1 MPGHSTGAKHK
12 SRPHTHGSGRCRSEC
27 YRPSR
32 YSSRDSSSNQDSYR
46 DHHTTKQESYRNQR
60 NTNQDSY
67 LDHYTDL
74 PRIIDPQP
82 PHSPP
87 HYAKSTTS
95 SYRENHTTNHDSYR
109 ENHKTNQD
117 SFRNHYTANQH
128 LYRDNQEPYH
138 NHASSPDRKMSQ
150 DSCRNYYTSNQHS
163 FRDQDSH
170 RDHGADPPRAIV
182 IDTQPSHTA
191 SRSCANGLIPSA
203 PCGSCSWSDCRA
215 LICCVL
221 TCGFYGRQQPCIPP
235 NESSTDPPPKTEPE
249 PRRPEPKSEPKTTH
263 LPSSGSFR
271 YGDVYLAGKKVVYS
285 PNSEAPAR
293 RSRSTAKGE
302 SQRPISNTSIYSR
315 EDLDVDDVD
324 DGGTDIDSLI
334 TKKLLELYKLHQ
346 IEQLAKCTSDLSFSR
361 KTNEISD
368 LINSIAQDYN
378 LEEQEAECRLVHGV
392 IRISTRKYK
401 SQTSKGYKSK
411 DCKSQ
416 DALLQ
421 PNGRRDGTLPDSG
434 NETMTF
440 TFSTDEPEMLVSD
453 LTPSD
458 ELARKMRGHSGR
470 SAYSSGMATDLSA
483 EPLLC

>member
-1 MPGHSTGAKHK
+1 MS
-12 SRPHTHGSGRCRSEC
+12 
-27 YRPSR
+27 
-32 YSSRDSSSNQDSYR
+32 SYR
-46 DHHTTKQESYRNQR
+46 D
-60 NTNQDSY
+60 
-67 LDHYTDL
+67 
-74 PRIIDPQP
+74 
-82 PHSPP
+82 
-87 HYAKSTTS
+87 
-95 SYRENHTTNHDSYR
+95 NHTTNYDSYR
-109 ENHKTNQD
+109 ENYKTNQD
-117 SFRNHYTANQH
+117 SFRNHYTTTQH
-128 LYRDNQEPYH
+128 LYRNNQELYH

-170 RDHGADPPRAIV
+170 RDHCVDAPRAIV
-182 IDTQPSHTA
+182 IDTQPSHRA

-215 LICCVL
+215 LICCIL
-221 TCGFYGRQQPCIPP
+221 TCGFYGRQQPCVPP
-235 NESSTDPPPKTEPE
+235 SESSTDPPPKSEPE
-249 PRRPEPKSEPKTTH
+249 PRRPEPKSESKTTH

-271 YGDVYLAGKKVVYS
+271 YGDVCIAGKKVVYS
-285 PNSEAPAR
+285 PNSDAQSR

-302 SQRPISNTSIYSR
+302 SQRPVSNTSIYSR

-411 DCKSQ
+411 DYKSQ

-421 PNGRRDGTLPDSG
+421 PNGRKDGTLPDSG

-440 TFSTDEPEMLVSD
+440 TFSTGEWAWS
-453 LTPSD
+453 
-458 ELARKMRGHSGR
+458 K
-470 SAYSSGMATDLSA
+470 
-483 EPLLC
+483 

>member
-1 MPGHSTGAKHK
+1 MPEHSTRTKHK
-12 SRPHTHGSGRCRSEC
+12 SRPHSHGSGRCRSEC

-32 YSSRDSSSNQDSYR
+32 SASRDSSSNQDSYR
-46 DHHTTKQESYRNQR
+46 PHHTTKQESYRNQR
-60 NTNQDSY
+60 NTSQGLYQDHCP
-67 LDHYTDL
+67 DF
-74 PRIIDPQP
+74 PRIIEPHL

-87 HYAKSTTS
+87 HYAKATMS

-109 ENHKTNQD
+109 ENHITTPD
-117 SFRNHYTANQH
+117 SFRNHYMASQH
-128 LYRDNQEPYH
+128 FFRDNQEPHH

-150 DSCRNYYTSNQHS
+150 DSCRNHYSGSQH
-163 FRDQDSH
+163 FPY
-170 RDHGADPPRAIV
+170 PPRAIV
-182 IDTQPSHTA
+182 IDTQPSHSA

-203 PCGSCSWSDCRA
+203 PCGSCSWSNCRA
-215 LICCVL
+215 LICCIL
-221 TCGFYGRQQPCIPP
+221 TCGFYGRQQPCVPP
-235 NESSTDPPPKTEPE
+235 NESSTDPPAKSESE
-249 PRRPEPKSEPKTTH
+249 PRRAEPKSEPKTTH

-285 PNSEAPAR
+285 PNSDAPAR

-392 IRISTRKYK
+392 IRISTRKCK
-401 SQTSKGYKSK
+401 SQASKGYKSK
-411 DCKSQ
+411 DYKSQ

-458 ELARKMRGHSGR
+458 ELARKMRGHSSR
-470 SAYSSGMATDLSA
+470 SAYSSGMATDCSA

>member
-1 MPGHSTGAKHK
+1 MPGHSTGTKQK

-27 YRPSR
+27 YRPSQC
-32 YSSRDSSSNQDSYR
+32 SLSNQDSYR
-46 DHHTTKQESYRNQR
+46 GHHIAKQESYRNQH
-60 NTNQDSY
+60 NMNQDLYQDYS
-67 LDHYTDL
+67 TDL
-74 PRIIDPQP
+74 PRLIDPRLPHGP
-82 PHSPP
+82 PHV
-87 HYAKSTTS
+87 AKTQMS
-95 SYRENHTTNHDSYR
+95 SYRDNHTTNHNSYR

-117 SFRNHYTANQH
+117 LLQNHYTANQFWFCDDQD
-128 LYRDNQEPYH
+128 LYH
-138 NHASSPDRKMSQ
+138 NHASSPDRKLSQ
-150 DSCRNYYTSNQHS
+150 DSCRNYSTSNQHS
-163 FRDQDSH
+163 FRDKDSH
-170 RDHGADPPRAIV
+170 RDHCTDPPRTIV
-182 IDTQPSHTA
+182 IDTQPSRGA
-191 SRSCANGLIPSA
+191 ARSCDNGLIPSA
-203 PCGSCSWSDCRA
+203 QCGSCSWSDCRT
-215 LICCVL
+215 LICCIL
-221 TCGFYGRQQPCIPP
+221 TCGFYSRQQPCVPP
-235 NESSTDPPPKTEPE
+235 NESSTDPPPKSEPE

-285 PNSEAPAR
+285 PNSDAPAR
-293 RSRSTAKGE
+293 RNRSTAKGE

-411 DCKSQ
+411 DYKSQ

-458 ELARKMRGHSGR
+458 ELARKIRGHSR
-470 SAYSSGMATDLSA
+470 RTAYSSGMAMDWSA

>member
-1 MPGHSTGAKHK
+1 MPEHSTGTKHK
-12 SRPHTHGSGRCRSEC
+12 SRPHSHRSGRCRSEC
-27 YRPSR
+27 YR
-32 YSSRDSSSNQDSYR
+32 SSRSGTRDNSSNQDFYQ
-46 DHHTTKQESYRNQR
+46 DHHTIKQESYRNQR

-67 LDHYTDL
+67 QHHYTDISQ
-74 PRIIDPQP
+74 IIEPQL
-82 PHSPP
+82 PHSSP
-87 HYAKSTTS
+87 HYAKTTII
-95 SYRENHTTNHDSYR
+95 SYRENHTTDHGSYR
-109 ENHKTNQD
+109 ENHKTTQD
-117 SFRNHYTANQH
+117 SFRNHQTATQH
-128 LYRDNQEPYH
+128 FYHDNQELYH
-138 NHASSPDRKMSQ
+138 NHTPSPDRKMSQ
-150 DSCRNYYTSNQHS
+150 DSCRNYYSSSQH
-163 FRDQDSH
+163 FAH
-170 RDHGADPPRAIV
+170 PPRAII
-182 IDTQPSHTA
+182 IDTQPSQ
-191 SRSCANGLIPSA
+191 SCSNGLIPSA

-215 LICCVL
+215 LICCIL
-221 TCGFYGRQQPCIPP
+221 TCGFYGRQQPCVPP
-235 NESSTDPPPKTEPE
+235 NESSTDPPPKSESEPH
-249 PRRPEPKSEPKTTH
+249 RAEPKSEPKTTH

-285 PNSEAPAR
+285 PNSDAPAR
-293 RSRSTAKGE
+293 RGRSTTKGE

-315 EDLDVDDVD
+315 EDLDVDEVD

-411 DCKSQ
+411 DHKSQ
-416 DALLQ
+416 DVLLQ

-458 ELARKMRGHSGR
+458 VLARKMRGHSSR
-470 SAYSSGMATDLSA
+470 SAYSSGMATDSSA

>member
-1 MPGHSTGAKHK
+1 MPGHSTGTKHK
-12 SRPHTHGSGRCRSEC
+12 SRPHTHGSGHCRSEC
-27 YRPSR
+27 YR
-32 YSSRDSSSNQDSYR
+32 SSRSGSRASSGLLRNQDSYR
-46 DHHTTKQESYRNQR
+46 DHHTTKQESYRNHH

-67 LDHYTDL
+67 QNQYTDL
-74 PRIIDPQP
+74 ARIIDLQP
-82 PHSPP
+82 LPSPP
-87 HYAKSTTS
+87 HYAKS
-95 SYRENHTTNHDSYR
+95 RENHTNNHDSHR
-109 ENHKTNQD
+109 ENYKTNQHVV
-117 SFRNHYTANQH
+117 RNHYTTNPH
-128 LYRDNQEPYH
+128 LNRDNQEPHH
-138 NHASSPDRKMSQ
+138 NHVSGPDRRMSQ
-150 DSCRNYYTSNQHS
+150 DSCRNFNTSNQSS
-163 FRDQDSH
+163 FRDQDSY
-170 RDHGADPPRAIV
+170 RDHWVDPPRAIV
-182 IDTQPSHTA
+182 IDTQPSYSA
-191 SRSCANGLIPSA
+191 SRNCINGLIPSA
-203 PCGSCSWSDCRA
+203 PCASCSWSDCQA

-221 TCGFYGRQQPCIPP
+221 TCGFYGRRQPCVPP

-249 PRRPEPKSEPKTTH
+249 PRRAEPKTEPKTTH

-285 PNSEAPAR
+285 INSDAQTR

-411 DCKSQ
+411 DHKSQ

-440 TFSTDEPEMLVSD
+440 TFSTGEWAWS
-453 LTPSD
+453 
-458 ELARKMRGHSGR
+458 K
-470 SAYSSGMATDLSA
+470 
-483 EPLLC
+483 